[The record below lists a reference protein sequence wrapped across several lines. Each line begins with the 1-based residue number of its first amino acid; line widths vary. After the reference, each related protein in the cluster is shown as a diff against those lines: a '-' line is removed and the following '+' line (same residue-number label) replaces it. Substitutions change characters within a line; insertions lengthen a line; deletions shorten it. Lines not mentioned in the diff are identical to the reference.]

1 MVCNV
6 SIVASKENEKK
17 WYLNPSSNN
26 FQRGDWCPMRLVNVA
41 GHYAESF
48 YFYFFWPFISLQTIL
63 KTTKW
68 DCYTKLFL
76 YSIKEQNLFNPNS
89 LSVSL
94 SSQPQFSL
102 YPLSLCYCA
111 RIIFV
116 MQRHDWKGVL
126 VLFCKRWKRN
136 RKAANKD

>member
-76 YSIKEQNLFNPNS
+76 YSIKERNLFNPNFS
-89 LSVSL
+89 LSLSL
-94 SSQPQFSL
+94 SFSL

-116 MQRHDWKGVL
+116 IQRHDWKGVL